1 MPGSDTLLPKFFH
14 KSQNGFQVIGVDN
27 PETMAVMQSLLP
39 DPDCAFKEE
48 HMVKPGSRTHAGF
61 VTLHD
66 KIYFLKRYNCRNW
79 QYRFF
84 NALRRSR
91 ALRAWETTWALWQ
104 NNVPVPRP
112 LLFIEERQAR
122 LLGRSYVLMDS
133 LQSAERLVEAW
144 ANSDAQRHKELLGLI
159 ASTLGAMHA
168 SGGVHGDLKW
178 SNLLVEDSHE
188 VKLFLVDLDGS
199 RMLKAFRRSAAL
211 KDLRR
216 FLKDLSLRDESGE
229 YEDFFLRRWEKSL
242 DESLSQRSVK

>member
-1 MPGSDTLLPKFFH
+1 MPGSDTFLPKFFH
-14 KSQNGFQVIGVDN
+14 KNQDGFQIIGIDN
-27 PETMAVMQSLLP
+27 PETMAVMQALLP
-39 DPDCAFKEE
+39 DPDGAFKEE

-61 VTLHD
+61 VTLNG
-66 KIYFLKRYNCRNW
+66 KMYFLKRYNCRNW

-91 ALRAWETTWALWQ
+91 ALRAWQTAWALWQ

-112 LLFIEERQAR
+112 LLFLEERQAR

-133 LQSAERLVEAW
+133 LQCAERLVEAW
-144 ANSDAQRHKELLGLI
+144 TNSDAQRRKKLLELI

-178 SNLLVEDSHE
+178 SNLLVEDSHGA
-188 VKLFLVDLDGS
+188 KLYLVDLDGS
-199 RMLKAFRRSAAL
+199 RMLMNFRRRLAL
-211 KDLRR
+211 KDLQR

-229 YEDFFLRRWEKSL
+229 YEDFFLRQWEKSL
-242 DESLSQRSVK
+242 DESLSQRSVT